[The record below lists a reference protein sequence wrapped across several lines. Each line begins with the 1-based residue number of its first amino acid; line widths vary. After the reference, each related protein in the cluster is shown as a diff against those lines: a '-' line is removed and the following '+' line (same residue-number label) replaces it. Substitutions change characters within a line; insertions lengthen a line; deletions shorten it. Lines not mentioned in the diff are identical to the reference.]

1 MRIFL
6 SSALSSFS
14 VPSSINLA
22 AASLAACRARSSTAP
37 PAASAA
43 LVAAETVS
51 ASSSA
56 CHSAI
61 WAWFLRLA
69 MSSRFWKSAS
79 LPRISRLASSPIPFA
94 TTLPLGLTPPSIS
107 AIYCPHVALRFL
119 PKSVSA
125 VPTSSCSSL
134 LSIAPELSLTSA
146 SAIAP
151 RNQLARASDSF
162 SFNSPCAPIAPRIF
176 PVTASTEIPTSPYF
190 CRSSSASRAPSA
202 TSSLDSL
209 CERDIFSSVCKRSS
223 AARSCRCA
231 SSPLASA
238 SAPSVENFGVLDASA
253 LYAVIAATAAPIATA
268 KAVHGLAIAATFSAL
283 RAFET
288 VAIEPASAV

>member
-1 MRIFL
+1 MV
-6 SSALSSFS
+6 SASG
-14 VPSSINLA
+14 PCI
-22 AASLAACRARSSTAP
+22 
-37 PAASAA
+37 ASAVVSRA
-43 LVAAETVS
+43 LVVS

-56 CHSAI
+56 FHVSI
-61 WAWFLRLA
+61 WARFFWSAPCSF
-69 MSSRFWKSAS
+69 FWKSS
-79 LPRISRLASSPIPFA
+79 LSPSISRRASSPVFFV
-94 TTLPLGLTPPSIS
+94 TTLPLALTPPSIS
-107 AIYCPHVALRFL
+107 AIYCPHVAPRFF

-134 LSIAPELSLTSA
+134 LSIAPELSLASA

-151 RNQLARASDSF
+151 RNQLARASESF

-209 CERDIFSSVCKRSS
+209 CEREIFSSVCKRSS

-268 KAVHGLAIAATFSAL
+268 KAVQGLASDATFSAF

-288 VAIEPASAV
+288 VAIDPASAEYA